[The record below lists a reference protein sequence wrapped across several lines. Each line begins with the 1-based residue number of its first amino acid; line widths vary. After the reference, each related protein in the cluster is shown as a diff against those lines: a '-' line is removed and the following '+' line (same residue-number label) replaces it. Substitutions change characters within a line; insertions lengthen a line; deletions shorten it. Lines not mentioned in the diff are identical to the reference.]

1 MPHCQIENNICIL
14 FQAPAQILFV
24 QQYLPQFVEPTTKPT
39 PTPVS
44 PPVLE
49 SVLDVRESVHVL
61 TVSVWR
67 STNQSVEMMDRH
79 TPTRV
84 KQIVPEWRSSVRKN
98 VPAVNDNGKYVLY
111 QTKKNKPEMIKSCDD
126 LPMQT
131 DTLPLKQ
138 YLR

>member
-1 MPHCQIENNICIL
+1 M
-14 FQAPAQILFV
+14 FQAPAQILSV
-24 QQYLPQFVEPTTKPT
+24 LQNSTQFVEPTTKPT

-49 SVLDVRESVHVL
+49 SVLDVRESVRVL
-61 TVSVWR
+61 TVSVSR
-67 STNQSVEMMDRH
+67 FTNQFVEMMDRP
-79 TPTRV
+79 TPTLVR
-84 KQIVPEWRSSVRKN
+84 QIVPELRSSAREN
-98 VPAVNDNGKYVLY
+98 VPAVHDNGKYVLY

-126 LPMQT
+126 LPVQT